1 MRITGKKM
9 NEYAQ
14 GRGYTNWYEF
24 REDVG
29 YQAAQ
34 EALEQI
40 KLEEDQMVNFL
51 KLLFGGALIGLF
63 FALAVWWVFYIC
75 QILLSEAL

>member
-9 NEYAQ
+9 NEYAW
-14 GRGYTNWYEF
+14 GHGYEF

-29 YQAAQ
+29 YKEAQ

-40 KLEEDQMVNFL
+40 KLEED
-51 KLLFGGALIGLF
+51 
-63 FALAVWWVFYIC
+63 
-75 QILLSEAL
+75 

>member
-24 REDVG
+24 REYVV
-29 YQAAQ
+29 YKEAQ
-34 EALEQI
+34 EALKQI
-40 KLEEDQMVNFL
+40 KV
-51 KLLFGGALIGLF
+51 
-63 FALAVWWVFYIC
+63 
-75 QILLSEAL
+75 

>member
-14 GRGYTNWYEF
+14 DRDYTNWYEF
-24 REDVG
+24 RKDVG
-29 YQAAQ
+29 YQVAQ

-40 KLEEDQMVNFL
+40 KLEED
-51 KLLFGGALIGLF
+51 
-63 FALAVWWVFYIC
+63 
-75 QILLSEAL
+75 

>member
-9 NEYAQ
+9 NEYAR

-29 YQAAQ
+29 YQTAQ
-34 EALEQI
+34 DALEQI
-40 KLEEDQMVNFL
+40 KLEEDQMVDFL
-51 KLLFGGALIGLF
+51 KLLFEGALIGLF
-63 FALAVWWVFYIC
+63 FALAVWWVFYIW
-75 QILLSEAL
+75 QILLSEVL

>member
-29 YQAAQ
+29 YKVAQ

-40 KLEEDQMVNFL
+40 ELDNH
-51 KLLFGGALIGLF
+51 A
-63 FALAVWWVFYIC
+63 
-75 QILLSEAL
+75 